1 MTCFAQIL
9 LHAAPA
15 LVLLSLAS
23 CEVTSIHL
31 DDANRITGGKDTQQT
46 TTDAKADLCSGHIQS
61 VLSRR
66 PRNIIY
72 RNITS
77 ESRGRACLRRHHG
90 PYAEGDKTP
99 PSYGKKRSVRGIGD
113 FSELLPPSTFGEME
127 EQNAAAAVEPPESVL
142 SPRPPKRVATWE
154 AQRTADSF
162 TSWQFVSRTT
172 L

>member
-15 LVLLSLAS
+15 LVLLSFAP

-77 ESRGRACLRRHHG
+77 ESRGRACLRRQHG

-99 PSYGKKRSVRGIGD
+99 TSYGKKRSVRGIGD
-113 FSELLPPSTFGEME
+113 FSQEGAHEHKAEAKALFRVKSCWK
-127 EQNAAAAVEPPESVL
+127 
-142 SPRPPKRVATWE
+142 SPLKWI
-154 AQRTADSF
+154 
-162 TSWQFVSRTT
+162 SRSGIISSPNQW
-172 L
+172 